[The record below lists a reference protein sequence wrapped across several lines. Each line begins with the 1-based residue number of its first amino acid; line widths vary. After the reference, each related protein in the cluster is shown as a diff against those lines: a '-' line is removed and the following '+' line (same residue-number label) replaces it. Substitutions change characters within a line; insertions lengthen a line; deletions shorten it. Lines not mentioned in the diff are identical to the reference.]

1 MTKLLNRIVLLVVVL
16 LPLASAAF
24 AGSLADEY
32 IGLGRVYERS
42 LITDLESGIRSE
54 INVRMREAELTN
66 KLLADEAELN
76 LVAARAAELESGMR
90 ARLIGRLQFEI
101 SQEGRAGLN
110 GVLQMFLAANGDDS
124 SISRGRKIAI
134 IYGREVDMR
143 DGEWHETPEGKR
155 YWTSNEYPDI
165 VLSPAEYR
173 RYLSTAH
180 NEPD

>member
-76 LVAARAAELESGMR
+76 LVAARAAELESSMR